1 MDALTDQRKL
11 VLVSIAV
18 LAIIAVYRERQGDG
32 GSLYKRLWGL
42 GVIGVVLSILSD
54 FVPQITGPFAV
65 LLVLGSLSRGG
76 DKAIQSALASVGS
89 RIPAGASSPRTA
101 TPLTGVTRGGVP
113 LAQSPTRVS
122 GGARGGV

>member
-18 LAIIAVYRERQGDG
+18 LAIVAVYRERQGEG

-65 LLVLGSLSRGG
+65 LMVLGSLTSGG
-76 DKAIQSALASVGS
+76 DKAIQGALSTVGA
-89 RIPAGASSPRTA
+89 RIPQPSGSAAASERK
-101 TPLTGVTRGGVP
+101 TR
-113 LAQSPTRVS
+113 
-122 GGARGGV
+122 